1 MDFEAHY
8 EHLCALH
15 DLVPL
20 KAVKANLNQG
30 VFDINGDWI
39 KLSEWAP
46 IFSTISINKNL
57 TFLAIRSYYQ
67 LGLGETGSERSKQ
80 NIRKHIPAIR
90 SRDLT
95 IQLCKS
101 VRDSLSVSSSL
112 KTLELEGL
120 PLRHGDL
127 LTLTKGLSRT
137 KTLQNLSLARCP
149 IGDDGLEIICQSVKH
164 SATMKTVNFTG
175 CNITW
180 RGAEHMTSII
190 KYQAT
195 KRHSQVWAESLR
207 YRHPDLDCMSGLR
220 RITMNCNTLIG
231 DTGAIAFA
239 DALKDDL
246 WLKALDLQQCGIS
259 NKGAKA
265 LLDILQTNSTLI
277 VLDVRKNPLTDRSL
291 TKSIIERIL
300 LNGIGVTSEYKW
312 LALTSSRDPAKQKQR
327 RKTVKLRHG
336 LKGRATIRIVIW
348 KCCGTK
354 RFTENGKKSTPVSSH
369 FDPEPLPPGTEGYVP
384 WRTAARANRFR
395 TIHLDS
401 SHQNRDVQAS
411 NPVKITLE
419 SELSSETEEV
429 ICTPKA
435 EIQMTDTEN
444 SYKTFKVKQYKQLK
458 VELKECRLRLE
469 EEIRARTKA
478 DARLIELELENARL
492 RKINLSLSDALHTQ
506 STTSTILEDEGV
518 LESIEASFK
527 KFHAFLDLLKDAGL
541 GKLASMAG
549 IDQSD
554 FGPVGQPQLSSTFGN
569 DHKEQGVESTK
580 EKILQE
586 APQITQLQAGDQTS
600 HNQSDAARI
609 FNDSTNIALQPEN
622 RSLESKFKNRK
633 CSDQNSE
640 NKFLKSKEAVGCNE
654 DQTSKQYSSWRNGQ
668 PQEYAVVQISEKLLS
683 LLEAEQPIASDTA
696 ITPSVKS

>member
-1 MDFEAHY
+1 MIHTR
-8 EHLCALH
+8 
-15 DLVPL
+15 
-20 KAVKANLNQG
+20 
-30 VFDINGDWI
+30 
-39 KLSEWAP
+39 KLSRRYRRNLLPQRVQVTAEAYGLDALKGKL
-46 IFSTISINKNL
+46 NKHL
-57 TFLAIRSYYQ
+57 KEKGID
-67 LGLGETGSERSKQ
+67 GCTGSERCKL
-80 NIRKHIPAIR
+80 NIRKCIPAIR

-149 IGDDGLEIICQSVKH
+149 IGDDGLEIICQSVKN
-164 SATMKTVNFTG
+164 SATIKTVNFTG

-207 YRHPDLDCMSGLR
+207 YRHPDLDCMTGLR

-265 LLDILQTNSTLI
+265 LLDILQTSSTLI
-277 VLDVRKNPLTDRSL
+277 VLDVRKNPLTDMVRPVVL
-291 TKSIIERIL
+291 D
-300 LNGIGVTSEYKW
+300 VH
-312 LALTSSRDPAKQKQR
+312 RDPLN
-327 RKTVKLRHG
+327 VDEPG
-336 LKGRATIRIVIW
+336 LLSLFACGATIFTLEIDLTGCDIRGLA
-348 KCCGTK
+348 KLEALGKFSAGTK
-354 RFTENGKKSTPVSSH
+354 RFTENGKKSAPVSSD
-369 FDPEPLPPGTEGYVP
+369 FNPEPLPPGTEGYVP

-395 TIHLDS
+395 NIHLDS

-419 SELSSETEEV
+419 SGSSSETEEV

-444 SYKTFKVKQYKQLK
+444 SYKTFKVKQYKHLK
-458 VELKECRLRLE
+458 VELKECRLRLQ

-478 DARLIELELENARL
+478 DARLMELEVENARL

-541 GKLASMAG
+541 GKLASMAR

-554 FGPVGQPQLSSTFGN
+554 FGPVGQPQVSSTFGN
-569 DHKEQGVESTK
+569 DRKEQGLESTK

-586 APQITQLQAGDQTS
+586 APQVTQLHAGDQTC

-622 RSLESKFKNRK
+622 
-633 CSDQNSE
+633 
-640 NKFLKSKEAVGCNE
+640 
-654 DQTSKQYSSWRNGQ
+654 
-668 PQEYAVVQISEKLLS
+668 
-683 LLEAEQPIASDTA
+683 
-696 ITPSVKS
+696 

>member
-30 VFDINGDWI
+30 VLDINGDWI

-46 IFSTISINKNL
+46 IFSSISVSKNL
-57 TFLAIRSYYQ
+57 TFLAVRSYYQ
-67 LGLGETGSERSKQ
+67 PGLGETGSERCKQ
-80 NIRKHIPAIR
+80 NIRKRIPAIR
-90 SRDLT
+90 SKDFT

-101 VRDSLSVSSSL
+101 VRDSLSVSSAL

-137 KTLQNLSLARCP
+137 KTLQNLSLAHCP
-149 IGDDGLEIICQSVKH
+149 IGDEGLEIICQNVKN
-164 SATMKTVNFTG
+164 SATIKIVNFTG
-175 CNITW
+175 CNLTW
-180 RGAEHMTSII
+180 RGAQHMTGII

-207 YRHPDLDCMSGLR
+207 YRHPDLDCMTGLR

-231 DTGAIAFA
+231 DAGAIAFA

-259 NKGAKA
+259 NKGAKT
-265 LLDILQTNSTLI
+265 LLDILQTSSSLI
-277 VLDVRKNPLTDRSL
+277 VLDVRKNPLIDRSL
-291 TKSIIERIL
+291 TKSIIEKIL

-312 LALTSSRDPAKQKQR
+312 LTLTSSRDPAKQKQR
-327 RKTVKLRHG
+327 RKAVKLRHG
-336 LKGRATIRIVIW
+336 LKGKATIRIVIW
-348 KCCGTK
+348 KYCGTK
-354 RFTENGKKSTPVSSH
+354 TFTENGKKRAPSSSD
-369 FDPEPLPPGTEGYVP
+369 FNPEPLPPGSEGYVP

-395 TIHLDS
+395 NFHLDS

-419 SELSSETEEV
+419 SGSSSETEAV
-429 ICTPKA
+429 ICTSKA
-435 EIQMTDTEN
+435 EMQMNDMEN
-444 SYKTFKVKQYKQLK
+444 SYETFKTKQYKQLK

-478 DARLIELELENARL
+478 DARLMELEVENAQL
-492 RKINLSLSDALHTQ
+492 RKINLSLSDALQAQ

-554 FGPVGQPQLSSTFGN
+554 FGPVGQPQLSSTVGN
-569 DHKEQGVESTK
+569 GQKGQDESTK

-586 APQITQLQAGDQTS
+586 TPHVIQLFAGDQAS
-600 HNQSDAARI
+600 HNQSDTTQILNA
-609 FNDSTNIALQPEN
+609 STNIAVQLEN
-622 RSLESKFKNRK
+622 QSFESKSKNSK
-633 CSDQNSE
+633 CSHQNSE
-640 NKFLKSKEAVGCNE
+640 NKLPKSEEAVGSNE
-654 DQTSKQYSSWRNGQ
+654 HRTSKQYSSRRNGQ
-668 PQEYAVVQISEKLLS
+668 PQEYVVVQVPEKLLS
-683 LLEAEQPIASDTA
+683 LSVAEQPIASDA
-696 ITPSVKS
+696 SNRAADKS